1 MDIMIEYETECQL
14 AFDYEKVIRDIVLA
28 ALEEY
33 DCPYETEVSVTLT
46 DNKTIHEVNRT
57 YREIDRATDREIFK
71 RRRRMRIILI
81 RIPDVCCL
89 VTL

>member
-57 YREIDRATDREIFK
+57 YREIFK